1 MSDLEYL
8 FEYIKQCHDAK
19 DIAEMKDIVCD
30 LEQLEQFYQQGNQ
43 NAIVQLVQ
51 RVVAKHQSEADEH
64 DKGQPPA
71 QNRQLRQAEVL
82 LSGLHHQRPGRDM
95 DHRDQGRL

>member
-19 DIAEMKDIVCD
+19 DIVEMKDIVCD

-51 RVVAKHQSEADEH
+51 RVVAKHQSEKKSRKKPEKNLQKKH
-64 DKGQPPA
+64 
-71 QNRQLRQAEVL
+71 
-82 LSGLHHQRPGRDM
+82 
-95 DHRDQGRL
+95 

>member
-19 DIAEMKDIVCD
+19 DIVEMKDIVCD

-51 RVVAKHQSEADEH
+51 RVVAKHLSFVSEIR
-64 DKGQPPA
+64 PA
-71 QNRQLRQAEVL
+71 LNCPEFIASV
-82 LSGLHHQRPGRDM
+82 SSMFPK
-95 DHRDQGRL
+95 